1 MLPKTFVITFCLRNI
16 IQESI
21 CKIIDRTNNRSNKQS
36 IDCFDWMIS
45 FCKQQRSSA
54 DNFVVTQIV
63 PPTSIRIYRYAC
75 CTGTWIILYCLYCTS
90 HQSRKRTTVRNI
102 VEKCT
107 KLSETLIIA
116 KSQHYRKKSGVI
128 AKSQTPP
135 QSIAKSQPPHRDPC
149 WGTVVSGS

>member
-1 MLPKTFVITFCLRNI
+1 
-16 IQESI
+16 
-21 CKIIDRTNNRSNKQS
+21 
-36 IDCFDWMIS
+36 MIS

-90 HQSRKRTTVRNI
+90 YQSRKRTTVRNI

-128 AKSQTPP
+128 AKSQALSQKVKPP
-135 QSIAKSQPPHRDPC
+135 PKVSQKVNRPLYQYLVRRPAGLLAVTCYVPC
-149 WGTVVSGS
+149 YVLRAYFFITSAQRA